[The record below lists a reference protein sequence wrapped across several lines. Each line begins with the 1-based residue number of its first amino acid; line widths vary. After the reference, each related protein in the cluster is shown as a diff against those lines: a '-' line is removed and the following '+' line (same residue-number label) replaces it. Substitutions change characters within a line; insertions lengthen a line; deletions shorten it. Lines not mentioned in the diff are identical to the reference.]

1 VIIDLARF
9 MDSERACWSELE
21 KVLNEM
27 ERHPGRRMTLEEV
40 RRFQYLYDRT
50 SADLARL
57 MTFAAEPGTR
67 RYLESLVAR
76 AYAEI
81 HEVRERPYRLA
92 PLQWFLGTFPRT
104 FRRHVGAFWVALAVT
119 LLGGVFGGFAVLLD
133 PEAKESLLPEMFA
146 SHLGDPAERVARE
159 EAEAGP
165 GSVDHMTAFSAQ
177 LMWNNIK
184 VSINA
189 LALGMTYGLGT
200 LIVLFY
206 NGIILGLVVLDY
218 VAAGQTTFLLGWLLP
233 HGSIE
238 LPAILIAGQG
248 GLVFAGALIGWGSRL
263 TLRERMRLVAP
274 DMVTLIGGVAV
285 LLVWAGLIE
294 AFFSQYHEPVIPY
307 ALKIAFGGMELAVL
321 IVFLWRSGAGR
332 GEAPAGRRGR

>member
-1 VIIDLARF
+1 
-9 MDSERACWSELE
+9 
-21 KVLNEM
+21 
-27 ERHPGRRMTLEEV
+27 
-40 RRFQYLYDRT
+40 
-50 SADLARL
+50 
-57 MTFAAEPGTR
+57 
-67 RYLESLVAR
+67 
-76 AYAEI
+76 
-81 HEVRERPYRLA
+81 
-92 PLQWFLGTFPRT
+92 
-104 FRRHVGAFWVALAVT
+104 
-119 LLGGVFGGFAVLLD
+119 
-133 PEAKESLLPEMFA
+133 
-146 SHLGDPAERVARE
+146 
-159 EAEAGP
+159 
-165 GSVDHMTAFSAQ
+165 MTAFSAQ

-189 LALGMTYGLGT
+189 LAFGMTYGVGT

-206 NGIILGLVVLDY
+206 NGVILGLVVLDY

-263 TLRERMRLVAP
+263 TLRERMRVVAP

-307 ALKIAFGGMELAVL
+307 ALKIAFGAVELAVL

-332 GEAPAGRRGR
+332 RELQAGRSEA